1 MPDDI
6 VLRSPVTDE
15 ELRRFYDPLELA
27 FAEDFQEAG
36 ITAEKPFMERE
47 RLINA
52 FDGER
57 RVAASG
63 AFSMR
68 LTIPGAIIPVS
79 AITAVGV
86 VPDMRRRG
94 ILRQM
99 MDWLLADARA
109 HDESVAILWASEAA
123 IYQRFGFGMSTVVSH
138 FDVDRGR
145 LVFRAPLPP
154 RDDVRIRMVDTDEAA
169 RIGEL
174 VYEQIR
180 QVAPG
185 SMDRPTLQWQT
196 LLMADAEWMREGQGP
211 KFRAVLE
218 VAGEPRGYVV
228 YRVKDD
234 WSHRGPANVLTVVEL
249 LGLDPE
255 AEQRLWQWIAGLDLM
270 GSVIGRRGP
279 VPHPLQQWLLEP
291 RRLGLTVNDG
301 LWLRFV
307 DLATAL
313 AARRYIGPGSIVLD
327 IDDEMFESNAGRWKL
342 TVADDGTA
350 TVKRSTADP
359 DLAIDVGALAST
371 YLGTWR
377 FLDLAAAGR
386 VRECR
391 PGAIETADGLFR
403 ARRTAY
409 ANTMF

>member
-109 HDESVAILWASEAA
+109 HD
-123 IYQRFGFGMSTVVSH
+123 
-138 FDVDRGR
+138 
-145 LVFRAPLPP
+145 
-154 RDDVRIRMVDTDEAA
+154 
-169 RIGEL
+169 
-174 VYEQIR
+174 
-180 QVAPG
+180 
-185 SMDRPTLQWQT
+185 
-196 LLMADAEWMREGQGP
+196 
-211 KFRAVLE
+211 
-218 VAGEPRGYVV
+218 
-228 YRVKDD
+228 
-234 WSHRGPANVLTVVEL
+234 
-249 LGLDPE
+249 
-255 AEQRLWQWIAGLDLM
+255 
-270 GSVIGRRGP
+270 
-279 VPHPLQQWLLEP
+279 
-291 RRLGLTVNDG
+291 
-301 LWLRFV
+301 
-307 DLATAL
+307 
-313 AARRYIGPGSIVLD
+313 
-327 IDDEMFESNAGRWKL
+327 
-342 TVADDGTA
+342 
-350 TVKRSTADP
+350 
-359 DLAIDVGALAST
+359 
-371 YLGTWR
+371 
-377 FLDLAAAGR
+377 
-386 VRECR
+386 
-391 PGAIETADGLFR
+391 
-403 ARRTAY
+403 
-409 ANTMF
+409 